1 MVLSNLKVTG
11 CGKVPDEKVL
21 SNSQNLVIF
30 FPSKV
35 RETSCGKVPGE
46 KVLSNSR
53 RLVVVRYQMGAEQ
66 YSEDLVHSTEQ
77 NKPSNIFLSMNF
89 ILECL

>member
-1 MVLSNLKVTG
+1 M
-11 CGKVPDEKVL
+11 
-21 SNSQNLVIF
+21 
-30 FPSKV
+30 

-46 KVLSNSR
+46 KMLSNIQ

-77 NKPSNIFLSMNF
+77 NKSSNSLLMRSKM
-89 ILECL
+89 EC